1 MSDLAILILSQIV
14 ITMMAVSA
22 VNYHTTRMIR
32 ALAGG
37 IDKGNTILNNE
48 IRSIE
53 T

>member
-1 MSDLAILILSQIV
+1 MSDLLILILSQMV

-22 VNYHTTRMIR
+22 VNYHTTRMLM

-37 IDKGNTILNNE
+37 IDANCTTLING